1 MSTYMELSV
10 GGQALYGVFVMLLT
24 TSAAWMLVNTCTSR
38 YPVRCRFMTAVL
50 FGLHVVCLQGSG
62 DCVYYVMHGK
72 GTLLGRLMAHLPYGI
87 AWLALFVLL
96 AADALLFYY
105 LGQEKKKILPADA
118 IKESLDLLPD
128 GVCFFQKSGMPILV
142 NEQMNKLSA
151 MLTGEG
157 LMNGAGFY
165 ENISEGRVQ
174 KGVVS
179 LRRGSNPA
187 VQIPD
192 GTVWDFRM
200 EALQVEGHEICE
212 LLAVNVTPQFLL
224 NRELNERNERL
235 NAVNARL
242 RNFSKEVEQVTRQK
256 EILAAK
262 LKLHDDVGRSLLV
275 LRAYLA
281 QPVEMRNRQELLPL
295 WQYIVRVMEDR
306 EQKDTQEESLIRLR
320 KEAEA
325 FHVEIVTQGIQTE
338 DKQAERIILAA
349 VRECA
354 SNTAKHA
361 GGDKLYLTVEELE
374 NEICA
379 TLKNNGRVPENG
391 IRETGGLKSLRRM
404 VEEAGGS
411 MEIATE
417 ETFTVCLRLP
427 MEVGV

>member
-157 LMNGAGFY
+157 LMNGARFY

-281 QPVEMRNRQELLPL
+281 QPIEMRNRQELLPL

-306 EQKDTQEESLIRLR
+306 EQEDTQEESLIRLR

-417 ETFTVCLRLP
+417 EMFTVCLRLP

>member
-72 GTLLGRLMAHLPYGI
+72 GTLPGRLMAHLPYGI

-306 EQKDTQEESLIRLR
+306 EQEDTQEESLIRLR

-361 GGDKLYLTVEELE
+361 GGDKLFLTVEELE

-379 TLKNNGRVPENG
+379 TLTNNGRVPENG

-417 ETFTVCLRLP
+417 EMFTVCLRLP